1 MAYLVKEE
9 PPEKQTNPGFY
20 DVGIMV
26 VAKLRHPDLAVF
38 SSCHN
43 LKQFLHTFDAV
54 GLWLRMMRMKHRRVN
69 PNNTSV
75 ADFDNYPG
83 DKPPSSACEYDN
95 EDRERQ
101 NTKVISSQ

>member
-1 MAYLVKEE
+1 
-9 PPEKQTNPGFY
+9 
-20 DVGIMV
+20 
-26 VAKLRHPDLAVF
+26 
-38 SSCHN
+38 
-43 LKQFLHTFDAV
+43 
-54 GLWLRMMRMKHRRVN
+54 MKHRRVN

-101 NTKVISSQ
+101 NTKVISSQSSGDMLVI